1 MGPTDHEREIIRRIF
16 DFDEHGTTQMFDDVM
31 ENPVSKYTDPD
42 HLQREIE
49 VLFRQFPIAIAHRS
63 QLTNPGDFLTHGETG
78 VPILVTRTEDAATTF
93 TESE

>member
-1 MGPTDHEREIIRRIF
+1 MGPTGQEREIIRRIF

-63 QLTNPGDFLTHGETG
+63 
-78 VPILVTRTEDAATTF
+78 
-93 TESE
+93 